1 MNFVQSCEDFYFLD
15 SICSIYACQQH
26 VISMDMVSVI
36 TSNYAGTLARETT
49 PVAKWMVTWRG
60 NFTWPLGSHSQVATG
75 ARQHLST
82 LADQQSVATPSHDTK
97 S

>member
-1 MNFVQSCEDFYFLD
+1 MGPHCHIIND
-15 SICSIYACQQH
+15 
-26 VISMDMVSVI
+26 ISRIFHNSLVGHFAS
-36 TSNYAGTLARETT
+36 GTLARETT

-82 LADQQSVATPSHDTK
+82 LADQQSVATYFDSQLY
-97 S
+97 